1 MASETLLE
9 ARERSTMAGFA
20 LNPEISSILPMGTS
34 VQARWGAQ
42 VAHDSRGRGA
52 ESGAGSQPGG

>member
-1 MASETLLE
+1 
-9 ARERSTMAGFA
+9 MAGLT

-42 VAHDSRGRGA
+42 VAHDSRDHGG
-52 ESGAGSQPGG
+52 ESGGSQPGG